1 MKENTN
7 IMNSIPFVKNKE
19 FKKGVQYNKP
29 AITKPCV

>member
-19 FKKGVQYNKP
+19 FKKRVQYNKP
-29 AITKPCV
+29 PITKPHV